1 MVCCGAMQA
10 LKKMKSKKLISFF
23 SILSFIVPLITIT
36 ICYYILINNTSLN
49 TFPFIDGRISISYL
63 GRQDLTIEIFKTGM
77 LLFVLISFF
86 FYFYISNFFQK
97 NKFENKLKI
106 YGIIANFFLLIY
118 IFTLGNNLEF
128 YKILRKAGIV
138 LYIITM
144 YINHIYTIK
153 LLKKTK
159 KFRFNNLSLN
169 ILITIII
176 IMTGLIIVGSPWIIS
191 TFEYS
196 DQMKNIVEWN
206 YFLLMIS
213 FYMPVSLL
221 FYKLGNLRQLQ

>member
-1 MVCCGAMQA
+1 MVCCGAIQA
-10 LKKMKSKKLISFF
+10 LKKMKSKNLISFF

-36 ICYYILINNTSLN
+36 ICYYILINNTSLK

-86 FYFYISNFFQK
+86 FYFYISNFFQQI
-97 NKFENKLKI
+97 KFENRLKI
-106 YGIIANFFLLIY
+106 YGIIANFFLVIY

-128 YKILRKAGIV
+128 YKILRKIGIV

-153 LLKKTK
+153 LLKKNK

-169 ILITIII
+169 ILIAIII

-191 TFEYS
+191 SFEYS

-206 YFLLMIS
+206 YFLLMVL
-213 FYMPVSLL
+213 FYVPVSLL
-221 FYKLGNLRQLQ
+221 FYKLRKFPQL

>member
-1 MVCCGAMQA
+1 
-10 LKKMKSKKLISFF
+10 MKSKKLISFF

-36 ICYYILINNTSLN
+36 ICYYILINNTSLK

-86 FYFYISNFFQK
+86 FYFYISIFFQK
-97 NKFENKLKI
+97 NKFENRLKI
-106 YGIIANFFLLIY
+106 YGIIANFFLVIY

-128 YKILRKAGIV
+128 YKILRKIGIV
-138 LYIITM
+138 LYIISM
-144 YINHIYTIK
+144 YINHIYIIK
-153 LLKKTK
+153 LLKKNK

-169 ILITIII
+169 ILITIIL

-191 TFEYS
+191 SFEYS

-206 YFLLMIS
+206 YFLLMVS
-213 FYMPVSLL
+213 FYVPVSLL
-221 FYKLGNLRQLQ
+221 FYKLGKFPQLQ

>member
-1 MVCCGAMQA
+1 MVCCGAIQA
-10 LKKMKSKKLISFF
+10 LKKMKSKNLISFF

-97 NKFENKLKI
+97 NKFENRLKI

-128 YKILRKAGIV
+128 YKILRKIGIV
-138 LYIITM
+138 LYIISM
-144 YINHIYTIK
+144 YINHIYIIK
-153 LLKKTK
+153 LLKKNK

-169 ILITIII
+169 ILITIIL

-191 TFEYS
+191 SFEYS

-206 YFLLMIS
+206 YFLLMVS
-213 FYMPVSLL
+213 FYVPVSLL
-221 FYKLGNLRQLQ
+221 FYKFGKFPQLQ